1 MTKNE
6 IQEKVVDVIVDKL
19 NVEPSVVTMDANF
32 RTDLSADSLDTVE
45 IIMALEGEFDIT
57 IPGEEAKTI
66 ETVGDAVEYVAS
78 HIQVED

>member
-1 MTKNE
+1 MTQNE

-45 IIMALEGEFDIT
+45 IIMALESEFDIT
-57 IPGEEAKTI
+57 IPDEDAQSI
-66 ETVGDAVEYVAS
+66 ETVGQAISYVES
-78 HIQVED
+78 HI

>member
-1 MTKNE
+1 MTQNE

-45 IIMALEGEFDIT
+45 IIMALESEFNIT
-57 IPGEEAKTI
+57 IPDEDAQSI
-66 ETVGDAVEYVAS
+66 ETVGQAVSYVES
-78 HIQVED
+78 HI

>member
-1 MTKNE
+1 MTQNE

-45 IIMALEGEFDIT
+45 IIMALESEFNIT
-57 IPGEEAKTI
+57 IPDEDAQSI
-66 ETVGDAVEYVAS
+66 ETVGRAVSYVES
-78 HIQVED
+78 HI

>member
-1 MTKNE
+1 MTQNE

-45 IIMALEGEFDIT
+45 IIMALESEFNIT
-57 IPGEEAKTI
+57 IPDEDAQSI
-66 ETVGDAVEYVAS
+66 ETVGQAVS
-78 HIQVED
+78 LSLIHI